1 MVKANEGGSVLSFVV
16 IGAILVLLLVGGTYF
31 VRQKLFVSANSNGQT
46 PDTSQ
51 PKPSDQT
58 DTSKEPTKKD
68 EPAKTPDASQPAQ
81 PAQPSSPQQNTA
93 STPPAALPQT
103 GPAETLSVAIGAA
116 FLTATSIAYLRS
128 RRDYASL

>member
-31 VRQKLFVSANSNGQT
+31 VRQKLFVSADSNGQA

-68 EPAKTPDASQPAQ
+68 EPAKTPDASQP
-81 PAQPSSPQQNTA
+81 SNPQQNTA

-103 GPAETLSVAIGAA
+103 GPVETLSVVMGVA
-116 FLTATSIAYLRS
+116 FLTAAFTAYLRS
-128 RRDYASL
+128 RSDYASL